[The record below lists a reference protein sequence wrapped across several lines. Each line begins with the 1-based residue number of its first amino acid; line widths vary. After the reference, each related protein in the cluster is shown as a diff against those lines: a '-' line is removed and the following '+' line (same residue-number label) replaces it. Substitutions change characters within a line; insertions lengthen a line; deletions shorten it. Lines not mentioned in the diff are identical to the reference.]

1 MRLYV
6 QEHFADAIV
15 AGVVHLDPVELRLSG
30 VFLVVEEVVDAELAA
45 SLFGLLFTLVV
56 EDGLDILRSG
66 AIDGKFVHVVLEKS
80 TGVRARDQEL
90 YDVFVA

>member
-1 MRLYV
+1 M
-6 QEHFADAIV
+6 
-15 AGVVHLDPVELRLSG
+15 HLDTVELRLSG
-30 VFLVVEEVVDAELAA
+30 VFLVIEEVVNAELAA
-45 SLFGLLFTLVV
+45 RLFGPLLFALMV

-66 AIDGKFVHVVLEKS
+66 AIHGKFVHVVLEKS